1 MGKAAWIER
10 GIRRTT
16 SMSGVPHPMTTETL
30 RYAGFWPRLCSSL
43 LDIVICLPI
52 GALEFWG
59 TSKYRLFDAYFF
71 APGILFGIFYNV
83 YLVHHYGGTPGK
95 LLVGIQIRKVNGKAV
110 GYREALLRYS
120 VDCILSV
127 LMFTALVIPTLKMS
141 DSEYLSLSFTAR
153 SDQLVALAPAW
164 YSALKW
170 VQNAWV
176 FGELAVLLTNR
187 KRRALHDF
195 IGGTVVVHSLYNS
208 APEAKPPEVAALT

>member
-1 MGKAAWIER
+1 
-10 GIRRTT
+10 
-16 SMSGVPHPMTTETL
+16 
-30 RYAGFWPRLCSSL
+30 
-43 LDIVICLPI
+43 
-52 GALEFWG
+52 
-59 TSKYRLFDAYFF
+59 
-71 APGILFGIFYNV
+71 
-83 YLVHHYGGTPGK
+83 
-95 LLVGIQIRKVNGKAV
+95 VNGKAV
-110 GYREALLRYS
+110 GYREALFRYS
-120 VDCILSV
+120 VDFILSV

-195 IGGTVVVHSLYNS
+195 IGGTVVVHSSYNS